1 MTIRYLNK
9 DYAVAPQVLPSDVAH
24 LKEKG
29 FATLVCNRPD
39 GEGGDQP
46 SFAEIAA
53 EAQKHGM
60 QALHL
65 PVIPGKITLA
75 DRDAFAA
82 LYAAAL
88 KPVLGFC
95 RTGMRAEMLWN
106 DTHDRLQGQSGTVGN
121 GFEGRGAQL

>member
-1 MTIRYLNK
+1 MTIRYLRK
-9 DYAVAPQVLPSDVAH
+9 DYAVGPQIAPSDVAH
-24 LKEKG
+24 LKAQG

-46 SFAEIAA
+46 LFAEIAA
-53 EAQKHGM
+53 EANKHGM

-65 PVIPGKITLA
+65 PVIPGRITPA

-82 LYAAAL
+82 LYAAAA

-95 RTGMRAEMLWN
+95 RTGMRAETLWSE
-106 DTHDRLQGQSGTVGN
+106 TQDRRDDN
-121 GFEGRGAQL
+121 AAPAGASR